1 MRKFTYV
8 DVNDNNVEKEV
19 TELKI
24 TESFTNHF
32 AENVLK
38 LEDGTTLY
46 ISYGQ
51 TEVRVVKPINNTK

>member
-1 MRKFTYV
+1 MRKFTY
-8 DVNDNNVEKEV
+8 DDKEV
-19 TELKI
+19 SVLKVK
-24 TESFTNHF
+24 ESHYNSF

-46 ISYGQ
+46 INYGQ